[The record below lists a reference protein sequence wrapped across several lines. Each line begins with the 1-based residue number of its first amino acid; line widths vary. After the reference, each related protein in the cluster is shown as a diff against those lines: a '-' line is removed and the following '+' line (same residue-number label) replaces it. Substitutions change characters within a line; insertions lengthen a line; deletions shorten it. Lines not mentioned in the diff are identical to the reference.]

1 MDIFQ
6 SVRQN
11 LHVMS
16 NRAEFLEGRIQ
27 SIKVEIA
34 ALGDL
39 RPGAMSL
46 QYNICGNPSC
56 RCKADPPVKHGP
68 YPQVSF
74 TWHGKSSSQFVRQ
87 EDVEEVRQQLENYH
101 RLRDLVD
108 EWIGLALELSRLRLR
123 ERREAAVPKKKPKNH
138 KIPTKIQAAP
148 SEIELDDGGNF
159 CRCNYFRVSGQ
170 KLASG
175 GVKLAGWQRGFASH
189 SGSAK
194 A

>member
-6 SVRQN
+6 LVRQN
-11 LHVMS
+11 LQVML
-16 NRAEFLEGRIQ
+16 NRTEFLDGRIQ
-27 SIKVEIA
+27 SIKEEIA

-123 ERREAAVPKKKPKNH
+123 ERREAAVPKKKAQKSQNPNKN
-138 KIPTKIQAAP
+138 P
-148 SEIELDDGGNF
+148 SRSVRN
-159 CRCNYFRVSGQ
+159 RAR
-170 KLASG
+170 
-175 GVKLAGWQRGFASH
+175 
-189 SGSAK
+189 
-194 A
+194 